1 MNFNDLSSAAY
12 FENPYPLY
20 DGLRRTAAFVP
31 LAPNILL
38 TGRHA
43 VIDALLPDR
52 RMGKTYM
59 PSVIARYG
67 ETAREQPVFQ
77 ALERTFLMM
86 NPPAHTRLRALLMK
100 AFNARQIETLRTIAE
115 ETTDSLIDA
124 MQGKQEADLVS
135 EFAMPLPLQIICR
148 LLDVPVADGV
158 RFGEA
163 ASLLVSAFDL
173 APLSPDALARANQ
186 AALELE
192 QYFRAVIAQRR
203 ATPGHDI
210 ITSLIQAEEG
220 GERLSEEE
228 IVSNVILLF
237 VAGHETTSN
246 MLGNALIAL
255 HRHPAQLARLRSEP
269 SLVSKAVAECARYDT
284 AVQMVVRTAFDDID
298 VGGET
303 LKRGSIVFMLLGS
316 ANRDPERFDQPDT
329 LDIGREPS
337 GHLLTFGA
345 GIHYCLGAR
354 LAMMELEIALHKLLT
369 RVPDLRLTNL
379 DSLQWRK
386 RNNLRGVETLM
397 ASL

>member
-1 MNFNDLSSAAY
+1 MKFTDLSSPAY
-12 FENPYPLY
+12 FDNPYPFY
-20 DGLRRTAAFVP
+20 EGIRHAGAFVP
-31 LAPNILL
+31 LAPNVML

-67 ETAREQPVFQ
+67 ESAREQPVFQ

-115 ETTDSLIDA
+115 ETTESLIDA
-124 MQGKQEADLVS
+124 MAGKREADLVS

-148 LLDVPVADGV
+148 LLDVPVEEGQRLGD
-158 RFGEA
+158 A

-173 APLSPDALARANQ
+173 APLSADALAKANQ
-186 AALELE
+186 AALDLE
-192 QYFRAVIAQRR
+192 QYFGAVIAQRR
-203 ATPGHDI
+203 ATPGNDI
-210 ITSLIQAEEG
+210 ISSLIQADEG

-246 MLGNALIAL
+246 TLGNALIAL
-255 HRHPAQLARLRSEP
+255 HRHPAQLERLRADP

-284 AVQMVVRTAFDDID
+284 AVQMVVRTAFDDIE
-298 VGGET
+298 VHGQT
-303 LKRGSIVFMLLGS
+303 LARGSIVFMLLGS
-316 ANRDPERFDQPDT
+316 ANRDPARFEEPDT
-329 LDIGREPS
+329 LDIEREPS

-354 LAMMELEIALHKLLT
+354 LTMMELEIALHKLMT
-369 RVPDLRLTNL
+369 RLPQLRLTNL
-379 DSLQWRK
+379 DALVWRK

-397 ASL
+397 AAL

>member
-1 MNFNDLSSAAY
+1 MKFTDLSSPAY
-12 FENPYPLY
+12 FDDPYPFY
-20 DGLRRTAAFVP
+20 EGIRGAGAFVP
-31 LAPNILL
+31 LAPSIFL

-59 PSVIARYG
+59 PSVVARYG

-115 ETTDSLIDA
+115 QTTDSLIDA
-124 MQGKQEADLVS
+124 MQGKREVDLVS

-148 LLDVPVADGV
+148 LLDVPVEEGE

-173 APLSPDALARANQ
+173 APLSPEALARANQ
-186 AALELE
+186 AALDLE
-192 QYFRAVIAQRR
+192 QYFRAVIAERR
-203 ATPGHDI
+203 AAPGHDI
-210 ITSLIQAEEG
+210 VSSLIQAEEG
-220 GERLSEEE
+220 GERLSEDE
-228 IVSNVILLF
+228 IVSNAILLF

-255 HRHPAQLARLRSEP
+255 HRHPAQLERLKNDL
-269 SLVSKAVAECARYDT
+269 SLVPQAVAECARYDT

-298 VGGET
+298 VGGQT
-303 LKRGSIVFMLLGS
+303 LPRGSIVFMLLGS
-316 ANRDPERFDQPDT
+316 ANRDPERFDAADT
-329 LDIGREPS
+329 LDIGREAS

-354 LAMMELEIALHKLLT
+354 LAMMELEIALRKLMT
-369 RVPDLRLTNL
+369 RVPQLRLTNL
-379 DSLQWRK
+379 DALQWRR
-386 RNNLRGVETLM
+386 RNNLRGVETLI
-397 ASL
+397 AAL

>member
-1 MNFNDLSSAAY
+1 MKFTDLSSPAY
-12 FENPYPLY
+12 FDNPYPFY
-20 DGLRRTAAFVP
+20 EGIRSAGAFVP
-31 LAPNILL
+31 LAPSIML

-59 PSVIARYG
+59 PSVVARYG
-67 ETAREQPVFQ
+67 ESAREQPVFQ

-86 NPPAHTRLRALLMK
+86 NPPTHTRLRALLMK

-124 MQGKQEADLVS
+124 MQGKPEVDLVS

-148 LLDVPVADGV
+148 LLDVPVEDGV
-158 RFGEA
+158 RFGDA

-173 APLSPDALARANQ
+173 APMSADALARANQ

-192 QYFRAVIAQRR
+192 QYFRAVVAQRR

-210 ITSLIQAEEG
+210 VSSLIQAEEG
-220 GERLSEEE
+220 GERLSEDE
-228 IVSNVILLF
+228 IISNVILLF

-255 HRHPAQLARLRSEP
+255 HQHPAQLERLRGDP

-284 AVQMVVRTAFDDID
+284 AVQMVVRTAFEDID
-298 VGGET
+298 VDGQT
-303 LKRGSIVFMLLGS
+303 LPRGSIVFMLLGS
-316 ANRDPERFDQPDT
+316 ANRDPERFDAPDT
-329 LDIGREPS
+329 LDIDREPS

-369 RVPDLRLTNL
+369 RLPQLRLTNL
-379 DSLQWRK
+379 DALQWRR
-386 RNNLRGVETLM
+386 RNNLRGVE
-397 ASL
+397 SLIAAL

>member
-1 MNFNDLSSAAY
+1 
-12 FENPYPLY
+12 
-20 DGLRRTAAFVP
+20 
-31 LAPNILL
+31 
-38 TGRHA
+38 
-43 VIDALLPDR
+43 
-52 RMGKTYM
+52 MGKTYM

-67 ETAREQPVFQ
+67 ESAREQPVFQ

-124 MQGKQEADLVS
+124 MRGKREVDLVS

-148 LLDVPVADGV
+148 LLDLPVEEGK
-158 RFGEA
+158 RFGDA

-173 APLSPDALARANQ
+173 APLSADALAQANR
-186 AALELE
+186 AALDLE
-192 QYFRAVIAQRR
+192 QYFGAVVAQRR
-203 ATPGHDI
+203 ARPGSDI
-210 ITSLIQAEEG
+210 VSSLIQAEEG
-220 GERLSEEE
+220 GERLSEAE

-255 HRHPAQLARLRSEP
+255 HRHPAQLERLRAEP
-269 SLVSKAVAECARYDT
+269 SLVAQAVAECARYDT

-298 VGGET
+298 VNGQT
-303 LKRGSIVFMLLGS
+303 LARGSIVFMLLGS
-316 ANRDPERFDQPDT
+316 ANRDPERFEAPDT
-329 LDIGREPS
+329 LDIEREPS

-354 LAMMELEIALHKLLT
+354 LAMMELEIALQKLMT
-369 RVPDLRLTNL
+369 RLPQLRLTNL
-379 DSLQWRK
+379 DALAWRK
-386 RNNLRGVETLM
+386 RNNLRGVERLIG
-397 ASL
+397 AL

>member
-1 MNFNDLSSAAY
+1 MKFTDLSSPAY
-12 FENPYPLY
+12 FENPYPFY
-20 DGLRRTAAFVP
+20 DGIRSAGAFVP
-31 LAPNILL
+31 LAPNVVL

-43 VIDALLPDR
+43 VIGALLPDR

-59 PSVIARYG
+59 PSVVARYG
-67 ETAREQPVFQ
+67 ESAREQPVFQ

-100 AFNARQIETLRTIAE
+100 AFNARQIETLRAIAE
-115 ETTDSLIDA
+115 DTTDSLLDA
-124 MQGKQEADLVS
+124 IAGKHEADLVS

-148 LLDVPVADGV
+148 LLDVPVEDGV

-173 APLSPDALARANQ
+173 APMPPQALARANQ
-186 AALELE
+186 AALDLE
-192 QYFRAVIAQRR
+192 AYFRAVIAQRR
-203 ATPGHDI
+203 ATPGNDI
-210 ITSLIQAEEG
+210 VSSLIQAEEG
-220 GERLSEEE
+220 GERLSEDE

-255 HRHPAQLARLRSEP
+255 HRHPDQLAKLRGDP
-269 SLVSKAVAECARYDT
+269 SLVPKAIAECARYDT
-284 AVQMVVRTAFDDID
+284 AVQMVVRTAFDDVEVD
-298 VGGET
+298 GQT
-303 LKRGSIVFMLLGS
+303 LARGTIVFMLLGS
-316 ANRDPERFDQPDT
+316 ANRDPARFDDPDR
-329 LDIGREPS
+329 LDIERDPS

-369 RVPDLRLTNL
+369 RLPELQLTNL
-379 DSLQWRK
+379 DTLQWHK
-386 RNNLRGVETLM
+386 RNNLRGVE
-397 ASL
+397 SLIAAW

>member
-1 MNFNDLSSAAY
+1 MKFTDLSSPAF
-12 FENPYPLY
+12 FENPYPFY
-20 DGLRRTAAFVP
+20 DNIRRAGAFVP
-31 LAPNILL
+31 LAPNVML

-67 ETAREQPVFQ
+67 ESAREQPVFQ

-124 MQGKQEADLVS
+124 MRGKREVDLVS

-148 LLDVPVADGV
+148 LLDLPVEEGK
-158 RFGEA
+158 RFGDA

-173 APLSPDALARANQ
+173 APLSADALAQANR
-186 AALELE
+186 AALDLE
-192 QYFRAVIAQRR
+192 QYFGAVVAQRR
-203 ATPGHDI
+203 ARPGSDI
-210 ITSLIQAEEG
+210 VSSLIQAEEG
-220 GERLSEEE
+220 GERLSEAE

-255 HRHPAQLARLRSEP
+255 HRHPAQLERLRAEP
-269 SLVSKAVAECARYDT
+269 SLVAQAVAECARYDT

-298 VGGET
+298 VNGQT
-303 LKRGSIVFMLLGS
+303 LARGSIVFMLLGS
-316 ANRDPERFDQPDT
+316 ANRDPERFEAPDT
-329 LDIGREPS
+329 LDIEREPS

-354 LAMMELEIALHKLLT
+354 LAMMELEIALQKLMT
-369 RVPDLRLTNL
+369 RLPQLRLTNL
-379 DSLQWRK
+379 DALAWRK
-386 RNNLRGVETLM
+386 RNNLRGVERLIG
-397 ASL
+397 AL

>member
-1 MNFNDLSSAAY
+1 MKFTDLSSPAY
-12 FENPYPLY
+12 FDNPYPFY
-20 DGLRRTAAFVP
+20 EGIRGAGAFVP
-31 LAPNILL
+31 LAPSIML

-59 PSVIARYG
+59 PSVVARYG
-67 ETAREQPVFQ
+67 ESAREQPVFQ

-86 NPPAHTRLRALLMK
+86 NPPTHTRLRALLMK

-124 MQGKQEADLVS
+124 MQGKPEVDLVS

-148 LLDVPVADGV
+148 LLDVPVEDGV
-158 RFGEA
+158 RFGDA

-173 APLSPDALARANQ
+173 APMSADALARANQ

-192 QYFRAVIAQRR
+192 QYFRTVVAQRR
-203 ATPGHDI
+203 AMPGHDI
-210 ITSLIQAEEG
+210 VSSLIQAEEG
-220 GERLSEEE
+220 GERLSEDE
-228 IVSNVILLF
+228 IISNVILLF

-255 HRHPAQLARLRSEP
+255 HRHPAQLERLRGDP

-298 VGGET
+298 VDGQT
-303 LKRGSIVFMLLGS
+303 LPRGSIVFMLLGS
-316 ANRDPERFDQPDT
+316 ANRDPERFDAPDT

-369 RVPDLRLTNL
+369 RLPQLRLTNL
-379 DSLQWRK
+379 DALQWRR
-386 RNNLRGVETLM
+386 RNNLRGVE
-397 ASL
+397 SLIAAL

>member
-1 MNFNDLSSAAY
+1 MKFTDLSSPAY
-12 FENPYPLY
+12 FDNPYPFY
-20 DGLRRTAAFVP
+20 EGIRGAGAFVP
-31 LAPNILL
+31 LAPSIML

-59 PSVIARYG
+59 PSVVARYG
-67 ETAREQPVFQ
+67 ESAREQPVFQ

-86 NPPAHTRLRALLMK
+86 NPPTHTRLRALLMK

-124 MQGKQEADLVS
+124 MQGKPEVDLVS

-148 LLDVPVADGV
+148 LLDVPVEDGV
-158 RFGEA
+158 RFGDA

-173 APLSPDALARANQ
+173 APMSADALARANQ

-192 QYFRAVIAQRR
+192 QYFRAVVAQRR
-203 ATPGHDI
+203 SMPGHDI
-210 ITSLIQAEEG
+210 VSSLIQAEEG
-220 GERLSEEE
+220 GERLSEDE
-228 IVSNVILLF
+228 IISNVILLF

-255 HRHPAQLARLRSEP
+255 HRHPAQLERLRSDP

-298 VGGET
+298 VDGQT
-303 LKRGSIVFMLLGS
+303 LPRGSIVFMLLGS
-316 ANRDPERFDQPDT
+316 ANRDPARFDAPDT

-354 LAMMELEIALHKLLT
+354 LAMMELEIALHTLLT
-369 RVPDLRLTNL
+369 RLPQLRLTNL
-379 DSLQWRK
+379 DALQWRR
-386 RNNLRGVETLM
+386 RNNLRGVETLI
-397 ASL
+397 AAL

>member
-1 MNFNDLSSAAY
+1 MKFTDLSSPAY
-12 FENPYPLY
+12 FDNPYPFY
-20 DGLRRTAAFVP
+20 EGIRNAGAFVP
-31 LAPNILL
+31 LAPSIML

-59 PSVIARYG
+59 PSVVARYG
-67 ETAREQPVFQ
+67 ESAREQPVFQ

-86 NPPAHTRLRALLMK
+86 NPPTHTRLRALLMK
-100 AFNARQIETLRTIAE
+100 AFNARQIETLRAIAE

-124 MQGKQEADLVS
+124 MQGKPEVDLVS

-148 LLDVPVADGV
+148 LLDVPVQDGV
-158 RFGEA
+158 RFGDA

-173 APLSPDALARANQ
+173 APMSADALAHANQ
-186 AALELE
+186 AALDLE

-203 ATPGHDI
+203 AAPGHDI
-210 ITSLIQAEEG
+210 VSSLIQAEEG
-220 GERLSEEE
+220 GERLSEDE

-255 HRHPAQLARLRSEP
+255 HRHPAQLERLRGDL

-284 AVQMVVRTAFDDID
+284 AVQMVVRTAFDDIE
-298 VGGET
+298 VEGQT
-303 LKRGSIVFMLLGS
+303 LPRGSIVFMLLGS
-316 ANRDPERFDQPDT
+316 ANRDPERFDAPDT

-369 RVPDLRLTNL
+369 RLPQLRLTNL
-379 DSLQWRK
+379 DALQWRR
-386 RNNLRGVETLM
+386 RNNLRGVE
-397 ASL
+397 SLIAAL

>member
-1 MNFNDLSSAAY
+1 MNFSDLSSPAY
-12 FENPYPLY
+12 FDNPYPLY
-20 DGLRRTAAFVP
+20 EGIRSAGAFVP
-31 LAPNILL
+31 LAPSIML

-59 PSVIARYG
+59 PSVIVRYG
-67 ETAREQPVFQ
+67 ESAREQPVFQ

-115 ETTDSLIDA
+115 ESTNSLIDA
-124 MQGKQEADLVS
+124 MHGKTEVDLVS

-148 LLDVPVADGV
+148 LLDVPVEDGV

-173 APLSPDALARANQ
+173 APLSADALARANQ
-186 AALELE
+186 AALDLE

-203 ATPGHDI
+203 VAPGHDI
-210 ITSLIQAEEG
+210 VSSLIQAEEG
-220 GERLSEEE
+220 GERLSEDE

-255 HRHPAQLARLRSEP
+255 HRHPAQWERLRGDL

-298 VGGET
+298 VGGQT
-303 LKRGSIVFMLLGS
+303 LPRGSIVFMLLGS
-316 ANRDPERFDQPDT
+316 ANRDPERFDAPDT

-354 LAMMELEIALHKLLT
+354 LAMMELEIALHALLT
-369 RVPDLRLTNL
+369 RLPQLRLTNL
-379 DSLQWRK
+379 DTLQWRR
-386 RNNLRGVETLM
+386 RNNLRGVEKLTAAL
-397 ASL
+397 